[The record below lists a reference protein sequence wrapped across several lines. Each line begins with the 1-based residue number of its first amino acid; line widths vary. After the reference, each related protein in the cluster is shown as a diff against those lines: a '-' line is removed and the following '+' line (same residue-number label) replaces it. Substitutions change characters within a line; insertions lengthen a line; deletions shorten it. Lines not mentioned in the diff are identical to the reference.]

1 MKGHAKPN
9 VVFLMGP
16 TAAGKTS
23 TAIFLSQQLS
33 LDLISV
39 DSSLVYRGMDIGTA
53 KPSQTDLKIAPHKLI
68 NIREPTTPYSAADF
82 CKDANR
88 EITQSLA
95 RGRTPLLVGGTMFYF
110 KALEYGLSDL
120 PAADPAIRS
129 QLSLEAHKLGW
140 PEMHKKLAVSDPI
153 TASKIDPN
161 DAQRIQRA
169 LEVLTITGEAPSR
182 IMTEPAEFN
191 YNPIKLA
198 LVPSDRQQLH
208 QRIEQRFE
216 SMLAQGLVEEVEK
229 ILKLEGIDP
238 SLPAMRMVG
247 YRQVREY
254 LTGEI
259 NYSDMKERAIAATR
273 QLAKRQLTWIRHYEG
288 VERFDCLDA
297 NVAEKCL
304 GYLQEHL
311 AIQGK
316 TRQK

>member
-1 MKGHAKPN
+1 MKHSTKPN

-16 TAAGKTS
+16 TAAGKTN
-23 TAIFLSQQLS
+23 TAIYLSQHLS

-53 KPSQTDLKIAPHKLI
+53 KPSQAELKIAPHKLI
-68 NIREPTTPYSAADF
+68 SIREPTAPYSAADF
-82 CKDANR
+82 CTDATR
-88 EITQSLA
+88 EINQILA
-95 RGRTPLLVGGTMFYF
+95 RGRIPLLVGGTMFYF

-120 PAADPAIRS
+120 PEADPEIRSQISVEAHELGWPVMHEKLAAADP
-129 QLSLEAHKLGW
+129 
-140 PEMHKKLAVSDPI
+140 V

-169 LEVLTITGEAPSR
+169 LEVLIISGDAPSK
-182 IMTEPAEFN
+182 IMMNPAEFK

-198 LVPSDRQQLH
+198 LVPSDRKQLH

-216 SMLAQGLVEEVEK
+216 SMLVQGLVQEVEK

-247 YRQVREY
+247 YRQVGKY

-259 NYSDMKERAIAATR
+259 SYSDMKERAIAATR

-288 VERFDCLDA
+288 IESFDCLDA
-297 NVAEKCL
+297 NVAEQCL
-304 GYLQEHL
+304 RYLQEQL
-311 AIQGK
+311 EIQARK
-316 TRQK
+316 

>member
-1 MKGHAKPN
+1 MKHNAKPN
-9 VVFLMGP
+9 VIFLMGP

-53 KPSQTDLKIAPHKLI
+53 KPSRAELKIAPHKLI
-68 NIREPTTPYSAADF
+68 SIREPTTPYSAADF

-88 EITQSLA
+88 EIKQILA

-120 PAADPAIRS
+120 PAADPEIRS
-129 QLSLEAHKLGW
+129 QISLEGHNLGW
-140 PEMHKKLAVSDPI
+140 PVMHKKLAASDPEM
-153 TASKIDPN
+153 ASKIDPN

-169 LEVLTITGEAPSR
+169 LEILRISGEAPSK
-182 IMTEPAEFN
+182 IMANPAVFN

-198 LVPSDRQQLH
+198 LVPSDRKQLH

-216 SMLAQGLVEEVEK
+216 SMLAQGLVKEVEK

-259 NYSDMKERAIAATR
+259 SYSDMKEQAIAATR

-288 VERFDCLDA
+288 IKRFDCLDA
-297 NVAEKCL
+297 NVKEQCL
-304 GYLQEHL
+304 HFLHGHL
-311 AIQGK
+311 GK
-316 TRQK
+316 